1 MPMGTSLFL
10 FIILGLGIQLISALA
25 AKLLPALEL
34 WIDIVLWIGAASFI
48 FSQQPFLD
56 GIVSLALMFTS
67 YWTALDLTV
76 PSRVEKPSGDWQ
88 EIELAR
94 DHTRLLS
101 DIALTVIVFAGA
113 IVFFIYGPDT
123 SVLKY
128 VILFGFISGGAA
140 LVKRILNFL
149 SVKVF
154 YSSSLETW
162 HISSRYE
169 SRTYPLSDLKD
180 IRLESTADLL
190 KLHPLLTMYSSR
202 LDMTTSFQQV
212 IRLSLPGETLFLT
225 VKDPEKWK
233 AILGEFLDSET
244 KEETVIT
251 VLPIYHRK
259 NVKRLLGKFYFA
271 VSVKGISAYA
281 ILVLGL
287 YALHASPWVM
297 AGAVMLYWVLN
308 MYLSDRVLRTAMDAR
323 PCLNSDVQAAADK
336 IFRKAGISHVEIYE
350 TDSDEYNGMAVGMNV
365 GRSMV
370 ILTSATLTLPP
381 HVIEGILAHEAV
393 HIKKRD
399 VLSMQLLRFL
409 YLGAVIGIILLLERY
424 IAHPGAYKIALWALI
439 MGIIIL
445 FQLYQSFCS
454 QWMEVR
460 ADHIGA
466 SLLEGGYRQMAESL
480 KILAVRQDEDLQKQ
494 NTYCSDIDEDEV
506 KVNSLIRDNSWLFR
520 IIDFQFSPH
529 PPMYW
534 RVSALLSN
542 KGHGMVKRWL
552 RDRLKESIS
561 LK

>member
-409 YLGAVIGIILLLERY
+409 YLGAVIGIIFLLERY
-424 IAHPGAYKIALWALI
+424 IAHPSAYKIALWALI

-506 KVNSLIRDNSWLFR
+506 KVNSLTRDNSWLFR

>member
-1 MPMGTSLFL
+1 MPMGTSLFF

-34 WIDIVLWIGAASFI
+34 WIDIVLWVGAASFI
-48 FSQQPFLD
+48 FSQQPFID

-169 SRTYPLSDLKD
+169 TRTYPLSDLKD

-212 IRLSLPGETLFLT
+212 IRLSLPAETLYLT
-225 VKDPEKWK
+225 VKEPKKWK
-233 AILGEFLDSET
+233 ATLGEFLESEN
-244 KEETVIT
+244 KEETVIA
-251 VLPIYHRK
+251 VLPLYHRK
-259 NVKRLLGKFYFA
+259 NVKRLLGKLYFA
-271 VSVKGISAYA
+271 ASVKGISAYA
-281 ILVLGL
+281 VLVLAL

-297 AGAVMLYWVLN
+297 AGAVMLYWALN

-336 IFRKAGISHVEIYE
+336 MFRKAGISHVDIYE

-409 YLGAVIGIILLLERY
+409 YLGAVIGIILLLEHY

-460 ADHIGA
+460 ADHLGA

-494 NTYCSDIDEDEV
+494 NTYSSDIDEDEV

>member
-1 MPMGTSLFL
+1 MPMGTSLFF

-34 WIDIVLWIGAASFI
+34 WIDIVLWVGAASFI
-48 FSQQPFLD
+48 FSQQPFID

-169 SRTYPLSDLKD
+169 TRTYPLSDLKD
-180 IRLESTADLL
+180 SRLESTADLL

-212 IRLSLPGETLFLT
+212 IRLSLPGETLYLT
-225 VKDPEKWK
+225 VKEPEKWK
-233 AILGEFLDSET
+233 AILGEFLDTEN
-244 KEETVIT
+244 KEETVIA
-251 VLPIYHRK
+251 VLPLYHRK
-259 NVKRLLGKFYFA
+259 NVKRLLGKLYFA
-271 VSVKGISAYA
+271 ASVKGISAYA
-281 ILVLGL
+281 ILVLAL

-297 AGAVMLYWVLN
+297 AGAVMLYWALN

-336 IFRKAGISHVEIYE
+336 MFRKAGISHVDIYE

-409 YLGAVIGIILLLERY
+409 YLGAVIGIILLLEQY

-460 ADHIGA
+460 ADHLGA

-494 NTYCSDIDEDEV
+494 NTYSSDIDEDEV

-552 RDRLKESIS
+552 RDRLKESVS

>member
-10 FIILGLGIQLISALA
+10 FIILGLGIQLLSALA
-25 AKLLPALEL
+25 EKLLPALEL
-34 WIDIVLWIGAASFI
+34 WIDIVLWVGAASFI
-48 FSQQPFLD
+48 FSQQPFID

-88 EIELAR
+88 EVELAR

-169 SRTYPLSDLKD
+169 TRTYPLSDLKD

-212 IRLSLPGETLFLT
+212 IRLSLPGETLYLT
-225 VKDPEKWK
+225 VKEPEKWK
-233 AILGEFLDSET
+233 AILGEFLEFEN
-244 KEETVIT
+244 KEETVIA
-251 VLPIYHRK
+251 VLPLYHRK
-259 NVKRLLGKFYFA
+259 NVKRLLGKLYFA
-271 VSVKGISAYA
+271 ASVKGISAYA
-281 ILVLGL
+281 ILVLAL

-297 AGAVMLYWVLN
+297 TGAVILYWALN
-308 MYLSDRVLRTAMDAR
+308 MYLSDRVLRTAMDAK

-336 IFRKAGISHVEIYE
+336 MFRKAGISHVEIYE

-409 YLGAVIGIILLLERY
+409 YLGAVIGIILLLEHY

-460 ADHIGA
+460 ADHLGA

-480 KILAVRQDEDLQKQ
+480 KILAVRQDEALQKQ
-494 NTYCSDIDEDEV
+494 NTYSSDIDEDEV

-542 KGHGMVKRWL
+542 KGNGMVKRWL
-552 RDRLKESIS
+552 RDRLKESVS

>member
-34 WIDIVLWIGAASFI
+34 WIDIVLWVGAASFI
-48 FSQQPFLD
+48 FSQQPFIE

-76 PSRVEKPSGDWQ
+76 PSRIEKPSGDWQ

-128 VILFGFISGGAA
+128 VILFGFMSGGAA

-169 SRTYPLSDLKD
+169 TRTYPLSDLKD

-212 IRLSLPGETLFLT
+212 IRLSLPGETLYLT
-225 VKDPEKWK
+225 VKEPKKWK
-233 AILGEFLDSET
+233 SILGEFLESEN
-244 KEETVIT
+244 KEETVIA
-251 VLPIYHRK
+251 VLPLYHRK
-259 NVKRLLGKFYFA
+259 NVKRLLGKLYFA
-271 VSVKGISAYA
+271 ASVKGISAYA
-281 ILVLGL
+281 ILVLAL

-297 AGAVMLYWVLN
+297 TGAVVLYWALN

-336 IFRKAGISHVEIYE
+336 MFRKAGISHVEVYE

-409 YLGAVIGIILLLERY
+409 YLGAVIGIILLLEHY

-460 ADHIGA
+460 ADHLGA

-480 KILAVRQDEDLQKQ
+480 KILAVRQDEALQKQ
-494 NTYCSDIDEDEV
+494 NTYSSDINEEEV
-506 KVNSLIRDNSWLFR
+506 KVNSLTRDNSWLFR

-552 RDRLKESIS
+552 RDRLKESVS

>member
-1 MPMGTSLFL
+1 MPMGTSLFF

-34 WIDIVLWIGAASFI
+34 WIDIVLWVGAASFI
-48 FSQQPFLD
+48 FSQQPFID

-88 EIELAR
+88 EVELAR

-169 SRTYPLSDLKD
+169 TRTYPLSDLKD

-212 IRLSLPGETLFLT
+212 IRLSLPGETLYLT
-225 VKDPEKWK
+225 VKEPKKWK
-233 AILGEFLDSET
+233 VILGEFLESEN
-244 KEETVIT
+244 KEETVIA
-251 VLPIYHRK
+251 VLPLYHRK
-259 NVKRLLGKFYFA
+259 NVKRLLGKLYFA
-271 VSVKGISAYA
+271 ASVKGISAYA
-281 ILVLGL
+281 ILVLAL
-287 YALHASPWVM
+287 YALHASPWIM
-297 AGAVMLYWVLN
+297 AGAVMLYWALN

-336 IFRKAGISHVEIYE
+336 MFRKAGISHVEIYE

-409 YLGAVIGIILLLERY
+409 YLGAVIGIILLLEQY

-460 ADHIGA
+460 ADHLGA

-480 KILAVRQDEDLQKQ
+480 KILAVRQDEALQKQ
-494 NTYCSDIDEDEV
+494 NTYSSDIDEDEV

>member
-1 MPMGTSLFL
+1 MGTSIFL

-34 WIDIVLWIGAASFI
+34 WIDIVLWVGAASFI
-48 FSQQPFLD
+48 FSQQSFID

-76 PSRVEKPSGDWQ
+76 SSRVEKPSGVWQ

-169 SRTYPLSDLKD
+169 TRTYPLSDLKD

-212 IRLSLPGETLFLT
+212 IRLSLPGETLYLT
-225 VKDPEKWK
+225 VKEPEKWK
-233 AILGEFLDSET
+233 ATLGEFLESEN
-244 KEETVIT
+244 KEETVIA
-251 VLPIYHRK
+251 VLPLYHRK
-259 NVKRLLGKFYFA
+259 NVKRLLGKLYFA
-271 VSVKGISAYA
+271 ASVKGISAYA
-281 ILVLGL
+281 ILVLAL

-297 AGAVMLYWVLN
+297 AGAVMLYWALN

-336 IFRKAGISHVEIYE
+336 MFRKAGISHVEIYE

-409 YLGAVIGIILLLERY
+409 YLGAVIGIILLLEQY

-460 ADHIGA
+460 ADHLGA

-480 KILAVRQDEDLQKQ
+480 KILAVRQDEALQKQ
-494 NTYCSDIDEDEV
+494 NTYSSDIDEDEV

-552 RDRLKESIS
+552 RDRLKESVS

>member
-1 MPMGTSLFL
+1 MPMETSLFL

-76 PSRVEKPSGDWQ
+76 PSRVEKPSGEWQ
-88 EIELAR
+88 EIDLAR

-113 IVFFIYGPDT
+113 IIFFIYGPDT

-140 LVKRILNFL
+140 LAKRILNFL

-233 AILGEFLDSET
+233 AILGEFLASET
-244 KEETVIT
+244 KEETVIA

-259 NVKRLLGKFYFA
+259 NVKRLLGKLYFA
-271 VSVKGISAYA
+271 ASVKGISAYA

-287 YALHASPWVM
+287 YALHASPWVIS
-297 AGAVMLYWVLN
+297 GAVMLYWVLN

-409 YLGAVIGIILLLERY
+409 YLGAVIGIILLLEHY

-439 MGIIIL
+439 MGIIFL

-494 NTYCSDIDEDEV
+494 NTYCSDIDEDDV
-506 KVNSLIRDNSWLFR
+506 KVNSLTRDNSWLFR

-534 RVSALLSN
+534 RVGALLSN

>member
-76 PSRVEKPSGDWQ
+76 PSRVEKPSGEWQ

-244 KEETVIT
+244 KEETVIA

-259 NVKRLLGKFYFA
+259 NVKRLLGKLYFA

-381 HVIEGILAHEAV
+381 YVIEGILAHEAV

-409 YLGAVIGIILLLERY
+409 YLGAVIGIILLLEHY

-494 NTYCSDIDEDEV
+494 NNYCSDIDEDEV